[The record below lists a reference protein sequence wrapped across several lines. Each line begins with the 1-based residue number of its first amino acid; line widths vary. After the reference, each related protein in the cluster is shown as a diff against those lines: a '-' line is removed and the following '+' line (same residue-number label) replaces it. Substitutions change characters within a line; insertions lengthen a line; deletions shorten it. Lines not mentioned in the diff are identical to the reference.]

1 MATVARTEKIV
12 IRARL
17 SRIGAF
23 VTAAG
28 IVVLFV
34 VAGIVQTTSGTG
46 VYFRAADQVSI
57 VVIGTVL
64 AGSVLLVAR
73 PRVRADAEGIEVRN
87 AFGTR
92 ALPWTSVRRVA
103 FPDGTPWA
111 RLELPFDEYHPVLA
125 VQAID
130 GQRAVEAIRRL
141 RVLHAAAQPHDPA
154 PGPAGP

>member
-1 MATVARTEKIV
+1 MATVARTDRIV

-17 SRIGAF
+17 SRLGAF
-23 VTAAG
+23 VVAAG

-34 VAGIVQTTSGTG
+34 VAGIIQTASGTG
-46 VYFRAADQVSI
+46 VYFRAADQISI
-57 VVIGTVL
+57 IVIGLVL
-64 AGSVLLVAR
+64 AGAVLLAAR

-92 ALPWTSVRRVA
+92 TLPWTAVARVA
-103 FPDGTPWA
+103 FPDGAPWA

-125 VQAID
+125 IQAID

-141 RVLHAAAQPHDPA
+141 RALHAAAQPQ
-154 PGPAGP
+154 